1 MLGYL
6 PVMLWAAFFVLL
18 TGLVS
23 VSTLKRTK
31 AEYEKLAA
39 IQAQGELGLQ
49 AQKNLMSVKKQ
60 YNTLIEQLPTKY
72 FAVLLGYKRI

>member
-6 PVMLWAAFFVLL
+6 PVLLWASFFVLL

-23 VSTLKRTK
+23 VSTLKRAK

-39 IQAQGELGLQ
+39 IQAQGELSLQ
-49 AQKNLMSVKKQ
+49 AQKNLNSVKKQ
-60 YNTLIEQLPTKY
+60 YNSLIDQLPTKY
-72 FAVLLGYKRI
+72 FAVLLGYRKI